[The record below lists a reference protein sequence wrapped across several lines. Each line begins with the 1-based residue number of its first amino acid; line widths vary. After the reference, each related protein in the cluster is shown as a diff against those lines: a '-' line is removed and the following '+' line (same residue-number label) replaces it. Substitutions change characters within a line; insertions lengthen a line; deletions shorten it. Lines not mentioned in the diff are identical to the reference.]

1 MRIVLL
7 GPPGAGKGTQGELLV
22 KKYKTPH
29 VSTGDILRAAIKE
42 ETELGQKAKVY
53 VERGELVPDELVVG
67 IVKERLARE
76 DAASGFLLDGFP
88 RTPAQAEALDAS
100 LREMGMQLTAVIN
113 VDVDTE
119 ILLERLTGRRV
130 CRDCGA
136 TYHIKFNPPTV
147 RCVCD
152 KCGGELYQ
160 REDDAAETVRQ
171 RLEVYRKQTEPLIA
185 YYKEQN
191 ILYTVD
197 GSQEI
202 EQVFADIIE
211 FLQ

>member
-22 KKYKTPH
+22 KKYKIPH

-53 VERGELVPDELVVG
+53 VERGELVPDGLVVG